1 MSTTRKEEDETLST
15 PVVRPTPQ
23 PVGRGDG
30 CLVVIY
36 GPDLGRR
43 LGLPNRAFEVGR
55 SSQCDL
61 SLDQESVSRHHAR
74 ITRGKKRGEK
84 DVEYTIMDLGST
96 NGTYVND
103 APVTERVLRDGDQI
117 KIGRTILKFMTG
129 DNIETS
135 YHEEIYKLM
144 TVDGLT
150 GLYNKRY
157 FNEALDRELQRAN
170 RYSRPLSLLLFD
182 IDHFKSKNDQFGHVA
197 GDALLKQLA
206 QAVKDKLRA
215 QDVLARVGGEEF
227 GVLLPEVDSE
237 GAFTTAEKI
246 RVVVENTPFSFDG
259 EKMPS
264 TISIGVAT
272 NGPKLAA
279 ALALYGAADA
289 ALYSAKA
296 RGRNRSV
303 VSG

>member
-1 MSTTRKEEDETLST
+1 MANRKDEDETIST

-23 PVGRGDG
+23 PVGRGEG

-43 LGLPNRAFEVGR
+43 LGLGHRVFEVGR
-55 SSQCDL
+55 SSKCDL

-74 ITRGKKRGEK
+74 ITRGKKRG
-84 DVEYTIMDLGST
+84 DTPVEYSIMDLGST

-103 APVTERVLRDGDQI
+103 RPITERTLKDGDQI
-117 KIGRTILKFMTG
+117 KIGRSILKFMSG

-135 YHEEIYKLM
+135 YHEEIYRLM
-144 TVDGLT
+144 TIDGLT
-150 GLYNKRY
+150 ELFNKRY
-157 FNEALDRELQRAN
+157 FNEELERELQRAT
-170 RYSRPLSLLLFD
+170 RYERPLSLLLFD
-182 IDHFKSKNDQFGHVA
+182 IDHFKSINDKFGHVA
-197 GDALLKQLA
+197 GDAFLKQLA
-206 QAVKDKLRA
+206 QAVKEKLRA

-227 GVLLPEVDSE
+227 AVLLPEVDPV
-237 GAFTTAEKI
+237 GAKTTADKI
-246 RVVVENTPFSFDG
+246 RAVVESTVFSFDG
-259 EKMPS
+259 EKMPA

-272 NGPKLAA
+272 NGPKLASP
-279 ALALYGAADA
+279 LSLYGAADA

-296 RGRNRSV
+296 TGRNRVV

>member
-1 MSTTRKEEDETLST
+1 MSQKKEEDETLST

-23 PVGRGDG
+23 PIGRGEG

-43 LGLPNRAFEVGR
+43 LGLPNRTFEVGR
-55 SSQCDL
+55 SSQCDF

-74 ITRGKKRGEK
+74 IARSKKRGEK
-84 DVEYTIMDLGST
+84 GVEYTIMDLGST

-103 APVTERVLRDGDQI
+103 VPVTERALRDGDQI

-135 YHEEIYKLM
+135 YHEEIYRLM

-150 GLYNKRY
+150 GLFNKRY
-157 FNEALDRELQRAN
+157 FNEALERELQRAT
-170 RYSRPLSLLLFD
+170 RYGRPLSLLLFD
-182 IDHFKSKNDQFGHVA
+182 IDHFKNVNDRFGHVA

-206 QAVKDKLRA
+206 QAVKGKLRA
-215 QDVLARVGGEEF
+215 QDILARVGGEEF
-227 GVLLPEVDSE
+227 GLLLPEVDTE
-237 GAFTTAEKI
+237 GAQTTGEKI
-246 RVVVENTPFSFDG
+246 RTVVESTVFSFDG
-259 EKMPS
+259 EKMPA

-279 ALALYGAADA
+279 PLALYGASDA
-289 ALYSAKA
+289 ALYSAKT
-296 RGRNRSV
+296 RGRNRVV

>member
-23 PVGRGDG
+23 PIGRGEG

-84 DVEYTIMDLGST
+84 GAEYTIMDLGST

-103 APVTERVLRDGDQI
+103 VHVTERILRDGDQI

-135 YHEEIYKLM
+135 YHEEIY
-144 TVDGLT
+144 
-150 GLYNKRY
+150 
-157 FNEALDRELQRAN
+157 
-170 RYSRPLSLLLFD
+170 
-182 IDHFKSKNDQFGHVA
+182 
-197 GDALLKQLA
+197 
-206 QAVKDKLRA
+206 
-215 QDVLARVGGEEF
+215 
-227 GVLLPEVDSE
+227 
-237 GAFTTAEKI
+237 
-246 RVVVENTPFSFDG
+246 
-259 EKMPS
+259 
-264 TISIGVAT
+264 
-272 NGPKLAA
+272 
-279 ALALYGAADA
+279 
-289 ALYSAKA
+289 
-296 RGRNRSV
+296 
-303 VSG
+303 